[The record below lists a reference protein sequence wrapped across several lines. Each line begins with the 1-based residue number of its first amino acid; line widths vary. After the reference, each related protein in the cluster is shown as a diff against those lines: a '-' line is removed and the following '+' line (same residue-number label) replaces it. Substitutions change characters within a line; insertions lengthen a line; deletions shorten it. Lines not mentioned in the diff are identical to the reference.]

1 MKNGIAKTLFAMGM
15 MVGMTVGFFESG
27 TNVHAELSTTDQNRM
42 LGATSQDWQSTSLR
56 EWLNSEKT
64 TVDYT
69 ALPPSY
75 KDEAGFLSDANF
87 TSAERNAVAVTKHGH
102 GWQYSLDGNRND
114 TLYFSQRS
122 VAHNDYVSNDKVF
135 ILHYSD
141 LVNYI
146 EKNKLLLD
154 RNKKNFSNYLQVKTN
169 KKDKYE
175 YVVNSGYYNSSYVG
189 TAVQYTS
196 LLNAVYSRSQ
206 SNIVPALS
214 LRPDYILEN
223 GKQARNLLVGDVV
236 HFGKYNGEPIEWE
249 VINQSDNGY
258 PLLWSTKILT
268 VKEYDKEGDINP
280 KTSSFINFPTAEV
293 DIVSG
298 TGQAKSRET
307 QKNIDSTTTI
317 SFLNESV
324 LTTPT
329 NDTSITLQIKATDS
343 KYGIRRITLP
353 NGTTISGDETQWT
366 FEQNGEYDII
376 VENTIG
382 VMTVK
387 HIVTKAIN
395 TPAEVNITTNKDP
408 NTKWTNKPV
417 TVTVSASN
425 KGVYQLGIKGNK
437 EMGYAGSSSGKFPS
451 WMPLGGKRLQV
462 KGTLRNAMTEETSKQ
477 VDMNAKIRMRG
488 NYAWYSATQRGMTY
502 PIIREVSLKELYE
515 KGEIVID
522 EIYMIPDNVYESYSV
537 SLNLMDNNTAYMKE
551 PYNYWIS
558 DFSFEI
564 LDKDDLKIEEITF
577 PDGSTTNSDTASYVI
592 TNNGSYTFSA
602 KDNRGKITS
611 KTIQVAV
618 DTVKPT
624 LSISGVKPGYVKD
637 EVLKIEGR
645 DGESGVKRIKLPN
658 GEYRTMDVEGNPL
671 TIDYNIV
678 QNGSYT
684 FVVED
689 YAGNTYSKTISITNI
704 DDEPPILNYTLSTND
719 WTNQDLTITMEA
731 SDSKSGLLS
740 IELPDGNKVLSN
752 QADYIVKKNGSYLFS
767 AIDKLGNTS
776 SRIVEVNQIDRT
788 IPIIFIL
795 EKTKNETNTVVSIK
809 VVDKGD
815 VKE

>member
-122 VAHNDYVSNDKVF
+122 IAHNDYVSNDKVF

-175 YVVNSGYYNSSYVG
+175 YVVNSGYYNNGYVG

-196 LLNAVYSRSQ
+196 LLNAVHARSQ

-214 LRPDYILEN
+214 LKPDYILEN

-280 KTSSFINFPTAEV
+280 RTSSFINFPTAEV

-451 WMPLGGKRLQV
+451 WMPLGGKRLPV

-767 AIDKLGNTS
+767 AIDKLGNKS